1 MPENKFKIGI
11 TQGDTNGIG
20 WEIILK
26 ALADPRMTELFTP
39 VVYGSPKAAAYY
51 RNTVAEIEAFS
62 FNPVASAAEARRGK
76 ANLVACG
83 ETADIAPGKPT
94 PEAGRAAVEAL
105 CAAMRDLKAGH
116 LDALVTAP
124 FDKETVQAD
133 DFRYTGH
140 TEYLAAELEGEAMMI
155 LCSDVLR
162 VGLVTKH
169 IPVSEIARNIT
180 KERIVRDLD
189 TLRRALIEDFGIVE
203 PRIAVMALNPH
214 AGDGGL
220 LGREEQE
227 IIRPAIVEAFSK
239 GVLAF
244 GPFAADG
251 LFAGG
256 GYAKYDGILAMY
268 HDQGLAPFKSLSPDG
283 VNFTAGLSAVRTS
296 PDHGTAFDIAGK
308 DKADPQ
314 SMRNAIYA
322 AIDIAE
328 HRRAWAEGRAIRCN
342 APNATAAAATSRS
355 RTCRRPKRRIDKDP
369 NKNTG
374 QPGGVFRLVIVEAPK
389 APKT

>member
-20 WEIILK
+20 WEVILK

-51 RNTVAEIEAFS
+51 RDTIAEIEQFS
-62 FNPVASAAEARRGK
+62 FTPVTSAAEARRGK
-76 ANLVACG
+76 VNLVACG
-83 ETADIAPGKPT
+83 EVADIVPGKPT

-105 CAAMRDLKAGH
+105 CAAMRDLKAGQ

-133 DFRYTGH
+133 DFHYTGH
-140 TEYLAAELEGEAMMI
+140 TEYLSAELQGESMMI
-155 LCSDVLR
+155 MCSEVLR

-169 IPVSEIARNIT
+169 IPVSEIAGNI
-180 KERIVRDLD
+180 KREKIVKDLH

-227 IIRPAIVEAFSK
+227 IIKPAIVEAFEQ

-268 HDQGLAPFKSLSPDG
+268 HDQGLAPFKTLSPDG

-308 DKADPQ
+308 DRADEQ
-314 SMRNAIYA
+314 SMRNAIYM
-322 AIDIAE
+322 AIDIVE
-328 HRRAWAEGRAIRCN
+328 HRIAWAEWTRNPLQRAERERGGRDVSMKDLPDN
-342 APNATAAAATSRS
+342 
-355 RTCRRPKRRIDKDP
+355 DKD
-369 NKNTG
+369 
-374 QPGGVFRLVIVEAPK
+374 
-389 APKT
+389 

>member
-169 IPVSEIARNIT
+169 IPVSEISGSIT
-180 KERIVRDLD
+180 GEKIVRDLH
-189 TLRRALIEDFGIVE
+189 TLRRTLKEDFGIVE

-268 HDQGLAPFKSLSPDG
+268 HDQGLAPFKTLSPDG
-283 VNFTAGLSAVRTS
+283 VNFTAGLSKVRTS

-328 HRRAWAEGRAIRCN
+328 HRRAWAEWSRNPLQRAEREKGGRDV
-342 APNATAAAATSRS
+342 SV
-355 RTCRRPKRRIDKDP
+355 KDLP
-369 NKNTG
+369 QTE
-374 QPGGVFRLVIVEAPK
+374 REDS
-389 APKT
+389 

>member
-189 TLRRALIEDFGIVE
+189 TLRRAFIEDFGIVE

-328 HRRAWAEGRAIRCN
+328 HRRAWAEWTRNPLQRAERDRGGRDV
-342 APNATAAAATSRS
+342 SV
-355 RTCRRPKRRIDKDP
+355 KDLP
-369 NKNTG
+369 QTE
-374 QPGGVFRLVIVEAPK
+374 REDS
-389 APKT
+389 

>member
-322 AIDIAE
+322 AIEIAE
-328 HRRAWAEGRAIRCN
+328 HRRAWAEWTRNPLQRAERDRGGRDV
-342 APNATAAAATSRS
+342 SV
-355 RTCRRPKRRIDKDP
+355 KDLP
-369 NKNTG
+369 QTEK
-374 QPGGVFRLVIVEAPK
+374 ED
-389 APKT
+389 

>member
-169 IPVSEIARNIT
+169 IPVSEISRSIS
-180 KERIVRDLD
+180 KEKIVHDLH
-189 TLRRALIEDFGIVE
+189 TLRRSLIEDFGIVE

-268 HDQGLAPFKSLSPDG
+268 HDQGLAPFKTLSPDG

-328 HRRAWAEGRAIRCN
+328 HRRAWAEWTRNPLQRAERDRGGRDV
-342 APNATAAAATSRS
+342 SV
-355 RTCRRPKRRIDKDP
+355 KDLP
-369 NKNTG
+369 QTEKE
-374 QPGGVFRLVIVEAPK
+374 V
-389 APKT
+389 